1 MDKIIIYTCITGGYD
16 SLPEPVT
23 VPEDFHFVC
32 FASSPESFKSTSWEL
47 RPLPSTA
54 KGGNKQKSRYPKFL
68 PHEFFP
74 DCRYSLWMDANIR
87 ISDAAFFDIIR
98 DKVRQG
104 VRFAAIRH
112 PLRDDVYQEAEECI
126 RIGRAA
132 SEDMKKVCS
141 FLKSEA
147 YPEHS
152 GMTENN
158 IILREHNDPEVVAS
172 DIQWKELFDRFPF
185 RDQLLSGYCLKS
197 HGIEPEFILD
207 GGTNSRNCGC
217 LEYRVHPRRSYKVV
231 RLAKE
236 ALYRAKAG
244 NFRRWLALQ
253 PDFQLLAIVIPAYRS
268 LFLRQTLES
277 IASQTDQR
285 FRVYVGDD
293 ASPEDL
299 RSICEEFKDRIDL
312 KYKRFDENLGSIS
325 LTAQWKRCVELSHEP
340 WVWLFSDDDIM
351 ASDCV
356 RAFQAEPKSGCN
368 LLRFNVNVI
377 DSEGRVT
384 ERCNFPGRLSA
395 RKFATG
401 RFRGNIRSYAVEYVF
416 RRSAFESSGGFVDFD
431 LAWHS
436 DDATWI
442 RLSRKGGIR
451 TISSA
456 RVSWRRS
463 GSNITSQVSAD
474 IAIRK
479 LNASLEYF
487 LWLKSQKLRG
497 IHGRTTW
504 FVTSLFHFRNAIGLK
519 AVSDFM
525 KLYAREWGG
534 RPCLLFERVYFVLKS
549 RKRNEN
555 IHLSDL

>member
-32 FASSPESFKSTSWEL
+32 FASSPEQFKSTSWEL
-47 RPLPSTA
+47 RPLPSSA
-54 KGGNKQKSRYPKFL
+54 KGGDKQKSRYPKFL

-74 DCRYSLWMDANIR
+74 DCRFSLWMDANIR
-87 ISDAAFFDIIR
+87 ISDPAFFDIVR
-98 DKVRQG
+98 NKVSQG

-112 PLRDDVYQEAEECI
+112 PLRDDIYQEAEECI

-132 SEDMKKVCS
+132 LGDMKRVCH

-147 YPEHS
+147 YPQNS

-158 IILREHNDPEVVAS
+158 IILREHNDPVVVAT

-197 HGIEPEFILD
+197 HGIVPDFLLD
-207 GGTNSRNCGC
+207 EGMNSRNCPF
-217 LEYRVHPRRSYKVV
+217 LEYHVHPRKSYRIV

-236 ALYRAKAG
+236 AVFRAKARK
-244 NFRRWLALQ
+244 FRKWLDLQ
-253 PDFQLLAIVIPAYRS
+253 PDFQQLAIVIPAYRS

-277 IASQTDQR
+277 ISNQTDKR

-299 RSICEEFKDRIDL
+299 RSICEDFKERIDL
-312 KYKRFDENLGSIS
+312 RYVRFDDNLGRTS
-325 LTAQWKRCVELSHEP
+325 LTAQWKRCVELSSEP
-340 WVWLFSDDDIM
+340 WVWLFSDDDVM
-351 ASDCV
+351 DQGCV
-356 RAFQAEPKSGCN
+356 RAFQSEPKSGCN

-377 DSEGRVT
+377 DSDGRVV
-384 ERCNFPGRLSA
+384 ERCDFPGRLSA
-395 RKFATG
+395 RKFARMRLQG
-401 RFRGNIRSYAVEYVF
+401 KIRSYAVEYIF
-416 RRSAFESSGGFVDFD
+416 RRSAFDSAGGFVDFD

-442 RLSRKGGIR
+442 RLSSKGGIR
-451 TISSA
+451 TIASSA
-456 RVSWRRS
+456 VSWRRS
-463 GSNITSQVSAD
+463 GGNITSIVTKD

-487 LWLKSQKLRG
+487 RWLGSQG
-497 IHGRTTW
+497 MGRIGGRLTW
-504 FVTSLFHFRNAIGLK
+504 FVTSLFHFRNSIGLK
-519 AVSDFM
+519 SVSDFM
-525 KLYAREWGG
+525 RIYARDWGG
-534 RPCLLFERVYFVLKS
+534 APCLLFERIYYVLKS
-549 RKRNEN
+549 RRRNEN